1 MASGTLKGIT
11 IEIGGETTELT
22 KALSDVGGRAREA
35 GSELRAVE
43 NALKFNPGNVELLAQ
58 REKYA
63 SEQAAALRERL
74 DLVNRA
80 LSSGQVERGSK
91 AYDRLRR
98 ELITTADRIEKLD
111 AKAGEARRALADMGD
126 GGEEAARGI
135 GRVGDAVR
143 DALGDFDALESAA
156 SGAMYAMGEDAV
168 DAARS
173 AASSVVESAASWD
186 AATARM
192 EAAVGGVAEEAE
204 RLEGVGRGL
213 YSDGWGDSLGQLT
226 DSVVSAREVLG
237 ELSEEDLSAV
247 TEAALGLEEVFGSD
261 VSETLRG
268 VNVLME
274 RFGLTATEAS
284 DLMVAGA
291 QRGLDYTD
299 ELGDNVAEYA
309 GRWAD
314 AGLSASG
321 YFSLLQ
327 AGVDAGAYS
336 LDRVGDYLNEFLTS
350 LSDGR
355 MEESVGSFS
364 AETRALWESYKAGG
378 ATARQM
384 LDAVI
389 GELRD
394 CQGETER
401 AALASE
407 LWGTLG
413 EDNAMSVILALGD
426 VEDSYG
432 DVAGSAE
439 GLADTVEDTFDKR
452 MAASVRGLQE
462 AFEPLALAGMEALTG
477 LLEGAQPA
485 VEAFASLDAGTQ
497 ALVVSMVAIAPAA
510 SKAVRALRA
519 FEGTSKVIGGVSK
532 ALGGVSAGI
541 AGLGLAALVGVV
553 GMVADEIGKA
563 NEAAEEAAQRA
574 ADLQAV
580 SEGVAGAL
588 DGIDA
593 SSLSGVAGA
602 ASDASGALS
611 GVADDASALAARVQ
625 EGCDATGEIL
635 ADTAQSFR
643 DVAQSLAE
651 TDASNAQVESLAAT
665 IDRLRDTEGLA
676 EDQQIELESAV
687 RRFND
692 ATGASIEV
700 VDSHNG
706 KLSETPEKIDAICDA
721 YVREAKAQALSQGL
735 TELYD
740 RRLEQE
746 SALEESAKSL
756 GEAYLAMWDQM
767 YTPEVVDEF
776 LSVMNSSREEMAGS
790 VADIDGYGQT
800 VTDRFAELYETL
812 GYSTDGMHLFNA
824 QASDTSYL
832 VDQAADSV
840 TAAQTALDSTNGEIA
855 DLEGQLHDVVAGAG
869 EGAQSLDDLAGKTG
883 EAGDAAEGAA
893 RSLDEMNASLE
904 PALKG
909 MRGSAEGVD
918 DLGAAL
924 DGIAESADPVADAL
938 DDAERALDD
947 FDKSGGDVS
956 DLARD
961 LNAAL
966 RETGDVT
973 VDLTDAQVL
982 YAYQTG
988 MTVDQLHDYAAAQ
1001 SEAAQ
1006 AAEEA
1011 ADAQERAAEEERE
1024 RVEALVESYAD
1035 FSGAHAGFSE
1045 ALAASGTDLES
1056 FALSLDAVGISFEDF
1071 EASFD
1076 SLASAVSPLER
1087 LSGET
1092 EMYTWKMRDN
1102 LVANTEAVRSYSS
1115 NVAEMYSRVT
1125 NEQQMA
1131 FADYVA
1137 GLGIEY
1143 ADFLNYLM
1151 WDADVSFEELAQV
1164 YSDGM
1169 SAAMDGSM
1177 DIVDAKAQAMA
1188 EMTGQSFEDCKAL
1201 IEAGAAEAT
1210 SGVGDAM
1217 AEGVDGSGAADKA
1230 SGEFAEGLLDGRGEA
1245 TTSADLLGEGAM
1257 DALMGLPGEMRAR
1270 GEAAGG
1276 MLAVGIAQGTASIP
1290 SGVSSVVDMVASELA
1305 PMPGNMGLLGESA
1318 GMSLAEGVASGAAP
1332 SAEAATSLS
1341 ASCASALSAFP
1352 SDMSVVGTLGGES
1365 FADGVSSGESRSR
1378 AAAQALATACGSAL
1392 SAFPSQMHAA
1402 GSSGGRAFGDGVQLQ
1417 MGYAYSSA
1425 WNLAGAALSA
1435 MSTMTASAYAS
1446 GAELGGN
1453 FAAGIAS
1460 QVNTAALAAS
1470 SVAGAVSDR
1479 LHFSEPKLGPL
1490 VGINDSGAEMVHN
1503 FARSMLS
1510 EVPALAVASEAA
1522 AQAARIAPADPGW
1535 SPCSAAA
1542 AQRRASEQGT
1552 AALTKADVYDAMRA
1566 AIRAEVGDGGLSVL
1580 MDGRRVGTLLAPHI
1594 DRELSAIEARRSR

>member
-58 REKYA
+58 RERYA
-63 SEQAAALRERL
+63 AEQASALRDRL

-98 ELITTADRIEKLD
+98 ELITTTDRIGRLD
-111 AKAGEARRALADMGD
+111 AKAGEARRALEQAGD
-126 GGEEAARGI
+126 GARSAS
-135 GRVGDAVR
+135 GDV
-143 DALGDFDALESAA
+143 DALGDAA
-156 SGAMYAMGEDAV
+156 SRASERLEPLREVATGTFLSLGEDAL

-173 AASSVVESAASWD
+173 AVSSVAESAASWD

-192 EAAVGGVAEEAE
+192 EAAVGGVAGEAE
-204 RLEGVGRGL
+204 RLEGVGRSL
-213 YSDGWGDSLGQLT
+213 YSEGWGDSLGQLT
-226 DSVVSAREVLG
+226 DAAISAREVLG
-237 ELSEEDLSAV
+237 DLSEEDLSAV

-261 VSETLRG
+261 VQETLRG
-268 VNVLME
+268 VNVLTE
-274 RFGLTATEAS
+274 RFGLTAAEAT

-309 GRWAD
+309 GRWGD
-314 AGLSASG
+314 AGVSASE

-355 MEESVGSFS
+355 MAESVGSLS
-364 AETRALWESYKAGG
+364 RGTQELWDSYREGG
-378 ATARQM
+378 ATALDM

-389 GELRD
+389 GDLEG
-394 CQGETER
+394 CASETER
-401 AALASE
+401 ASVASE

-452 MAASVRGLQE
+452 MAASVRRLQG
-462 AFEPLALAGMEALTG
+462 AFEPLALAGMDALTG

-485 VEAFASLDAGTQ
+485 IDAFASLDAGTQ
-497 ALVVSMVAIAPAA
+497 ALVVSMVAVAPAA
-510 SKAVRALRA
+510 SKAVRALGA
-519 FEGTSKVIGGVSK
+519 LEGTSKVIGGVSK
-532 ALGGVSAGI
+532 AIGGVSAGI

-574 ADLQAV
+574 SDLQAV
-580 SEGVAGAL
+580 TEGVAGAL
-588 DGIDA
+588 DGVDA
-593 SSLSGVAGA
+593 SPLSGVAEA
-602 ASDASGALS
+602 ASDASGALA
-611 GVADDASALAARVQ
+611 GAADDASALAARVQ
-625 EGCDATGEIL
+625 EGYGRSGEIL

-643 DVAQSLAE
+643 DVARSLAE
-651 TDASNAQVESLAAT
+651 TDASNAEVESLAAT

-706 KLSETPEKIDAICDA
+706 ALSETPDRIDAICDA
-721 YVREAKAQALSQGL
+721 YVREAKAAALSQGL
-735 TELYD
+735 VDLYRVQAD
-740 RRLEQE
+740 QQE
-746 SALEESAKSL
+746 ALRESTQDVADACVL
-756 GEAYLAMWDQM
+756 MWQQ
-767 YTPEVVDEF
+767 
-776 LSVMNSSREEMAGS
+776 MAG
-790 VADIDGYGQT
+790 ADVVEDFARFMGTTVDGLGQT
-800 VTDRFAELYETL
+800 AAASEDLTGHLQTMRDALWQFYNDE
-812 GYSTDGMHLFNA
+812 GYASDGLHLWNE
-824 QASDTSYL
+824 QASDATYVAGL
-832 VDQAADSV
+832 ATGSV
-840 TAAQTALDSTNGEIA
+840 NDMRAALDGTNGEIA
-855 DLEGQLHDVVAGAG
+855 DLEGRLHDVVAGAG
-869 EGAQSLDDLAGKTG
+869 EGAQSLEELTDGAEGAGDAASGASDGLSDMGDGLRAALEGCRGAVDGVDDLAGALEDASKT
-883 EAGDAAEGAA
+883 AEGAGDSIERA
-893 RSLDEMNASLE
+893 FDAANDDGADIVELTREVNR
-904 PALKG
+904 ALQE
-909 MRGSAEGVD
+909 AGVTTD
-918 DLGAAL
+918 DLS
-924 DGIAESADPVADAL
+924 ESMVLLAYN
-938 DDAERALDD
+938 
-947 FDKSGGDVS
+947 SGMTGDELV
-956 DLARD
+956 DLARRWQEG
-961 LNAAL
+961 L
-966 RETGDVT
+966 
-973 VDLTDAQVL
+973 DAQRE
-982 YAYQTG
+982 
-988 MTVDQLHDYAAAQ
+988 AQ
-1001 SEAAQ
+1001 E

-1011 ADAQERAAEEERE
+1011 EEER
-1024 RVEALVESYAD
+1024 RRAVEE
-1035 FSGAHAGFSE
+1035 
-1045 ALAASGTDLES
+1045 TLES
-1056 FALSLDAVGISFEDF
+1056 MSELVAEAPAVADAIGAAGRSAGDFALWLDSAGSSVDEFRSRFE
-1071 EASFD
+1071 
-1076 SLASAVSPLER
+1076 SLAGVSNPLSAIEQ
-1087 LSGET
+1087 ET
-1092 EMYTWKMRDN
+1092 GVYTWQMRDN
-1102 LVANTEAVRSYSS
+1102 LQANIDAANQWSADMTEL
-1115 NVAEMYSRVT
+1115 YSRVT
-1125 NEQQMA
+1125 NKQELA
-1131 FADYVA
+1131 FAQYVESM
-1137 GLGIEY
+1137 G
-1143 ADFLNYLM
+1143 ADNAEFLHYLLY
-1151 WDADVSFEELAQV
+1151 DADVPFDQLAAKYAEAQRAQADTAVAITEE
-1164 YSDGM
+1164 
-1169 SAAMDGSM
+1169 SAA
-1177 DIVDAKAQAMA
+1177 
-1188 EMTGQSFEDCKAL
+1188 
-1201 IEAGAAEAT
+1201 AAAR
-1210 SGVGDAM
+1210 V
-1217 AEGVDGSGAADKA
+1217 GVDVA
-1230 SGEFAEGLLDGRGEA
+1230 
-1245 TTSADLLGEGAM
+1245 GEGA
-1257 DALMGLPGEMRAR
+1257 DASVDALAGGLEEGVPQAETSGELLGDATMETLMGLPEEMRAR

-1535 SPCSAAA
+1535 SPYSAAA